1 MSELPPSEK
10 RRAAARERGDVA
22 VSPLACAAG
31 ALGGAALALV
41 WTSPSAQVIGF
52 AKEMFARAAGG
63 ETGGALAQARG
74 VLSSAVLPVALGAAV
89 GALLVGVAQTRGLF
103 ALRAVGARPLVRGS
117 RAVGW
122 MLAAALAML
131 GVAAARAV
139 LPALAHA
146 RGLAAVAWVARA
158 AANATLPRVLLL
170 FGAAGL
176 GDWAW
181 RRLRLER
188 ALRMT
193 RAEAEAGRR
202 EEEADPRVAAE
213 ARRRAGS

>member
-1 MSELPPSEK
+1 VSELPPSEK
-10 RRAAARERGDVA
+10 RRAAARARGDVA

-41 WTSPSAQVIGF
+41 CTSSGVQLIGF
-52 AKEMFARAAGG
+52 AREMFGRAAAG
-63 ETGGALAQARG
+63 ETGGALAQVRAL
-74 VLSSAVLPVALGAAV
+74 LSSALLPVALGAAA

-158 AANATLPRVLLL
+158 AATATLPRVLLL

-188 ALRMT
+188 ALRMS
-193 RAEAEAGRR
+193 RAEAEAERR